1 MKQMF
6 HLSANI
12 SKLLSY
18 MLLCTVSE
26 LHLDQ
31 GPPGFISKV
40 SIVRTGE
47 KANIQSL
54 SEYSSQPSQEY
65 VSLNRMIK
73 IGHFKIK
80 VIIACRST

>member
-18 MLLCTVSE
+18 MLLFTVAE

-31 GPPGFISKV
+31 GPPGFTSKV

-54 SEYSSQPSQEY
+54 SEYSSQPS
-65 VSLNRMIK
+65 
-73 IGHFKIK
+73 
-80 VIIACRST
+80 